1 MSLFQLLVFSME
13 QKQFPSLSEENQILQ
28 SENRRLRERL
38 LELYLQI
45 NTLSSVSQANGIQLT
60 HSSSNNHI
68 SSKKLVGEYQF
79 VQTERSIMPTG
90 AIYSAALNPKAD
102 RIALAALNGTVTIIT
117 GSLSPVHCI
126 QAHSLSCRDV
136 YWGEVGLISCG
147 FDKFVKIW
155 DVEKQTS
162 QDFNTGGLTHAVCGS
177 ESDANTLYAAASDNV
192 FWIDKRR
199 PSPITITADSP
210 ATAVTTYNDYIIY
223 GDTEG
228 RIHYLD
234 KRKMDEVFQIFLD
247 GGSGP
252 VSSLT
257 KVISGGRFVVTTA
270 KGKPVLMAESSDSDQ
285 PTPTGLAYEAPMR
298 FGCRADITEKNL
310 IITGDFA
317 TLCGGRMAAFI
328 DGDGGEPMLF
338 EDVGGFDYGAIF
350 INNIAQ
356 KVLTYSEDGVV
367 TIYSLR
373 QS

>member
-1 MSLFQLLVFSME
+1 MEAKQL
-13 QKQFPSLSEENQILQ
+13 PSLSEENQILQ

-45 NTLSSVSQANGIQLT
+45 NTLSSVSQANGIPL
-60 HSSSNNHI
+60 SNSTNNNTI
-68 SSKKLVGEYQF
+68 SSKKLIGEYQF
-79 VQTERSIMPTG
+79 VKSERSIMPTG
-90 AIYSAALNPKAD
+90 AIYSAALNPKGD
-102 RIALAALNGTVTIIT
+102 RVALAALNGTVTIIT
-117 GSLSPVHCI
+117 GSLAQVQCL
-126 QAHSLSCRDV
+126 QAHSLACRDV
-136 YWGEVGLISCG
+136 YWGEVGLVSCG

-177 ESDANTLYAAASDNV
+177 EIDPNTVFAAASDNV

-199 PSPITITADSP
+199 PSPINISVDSP

-223 GDTEG
+223 GDKSGT
-228 RIHYLD
+228 IKYLD
-234 KRKMDEVFQIFLD
+234 KRKMDEVYSIFLD
-247 GGSGP
+247 GENGP

-257 KVISGGRFVVTTA
+257 KVISGGRFVVTTS
-270 KGKPVLMAESSDSDQ
+270 KGRPILMADGSDDE
-285 PTPTGLAYEAPMR
+285 PIPTGLSYEAPMR
-298 FGCRADITEKNL
+298 FGCRADIMESNL
-310 IITGDFA
+310 MFSADFA

-328 DGDGGEPMLF
+328 DGDSGQPMLF

>member
-1 MSLFQLLVFSME
+1 MD

-45 NTLSSVSQANGIQLT
+45 NTLSSVSQANGIPLT
-60 HSSSNNHI
+60 NASNNQYI

-79 VQTERSIMPTG
+79 VQTERSILPTG

-117 GSLSPVHCI
+117 GSLSTVAQI

-136 YWGEVGLISCG
+136 FWGEVGLISCG

-162 QDFNTGGLTHAVCGS
+162 QDFNTGGLTHAVCGT
-177 ESDANTLYAAASDNV
+177 ESDPNTIYAAATDNV

-199 PSPITITADSP
+199 PSPITITVDSP
-210 ATAVTTYNDYIIY
+210 ATAVTTYGDYIIY
-223 GDTEG
+223 GDTTG
-228 RIHYLD
+228 RIKYLD
-234 KRKMDEVFQIFLD
+234 KRKMDEVYEIFMD
-247 GGSGP
+247 GESGA
-252 VSSLT
+252 VSSLS

-270 KGKPVLMAESSDSDQ
+270 KGKPVLMSQTDSGEE
-285 PTPTGLAYEAPMR
+285 PAPTGLSYEAPMR

-310 IITGDFA
+310 IFSGEFA

-328 DGDGGEPMLF
+328 DGDSGEPMLF

-367 TIYSLR
+367 TLYSLR